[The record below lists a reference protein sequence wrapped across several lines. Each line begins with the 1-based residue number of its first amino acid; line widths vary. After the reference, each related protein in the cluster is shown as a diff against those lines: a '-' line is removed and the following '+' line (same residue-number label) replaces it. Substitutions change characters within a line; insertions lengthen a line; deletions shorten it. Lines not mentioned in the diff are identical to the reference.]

1 MEIFPSQVYEFGLIN
16 GQNETL
22 ERLKRRTEESDSL
35 TSKLTEKSF
44 LGKVSGNRFRI
55 ISSAIGKGT
64 FCTMTGFISYEKGE
78 VKLEINKPFK
88 ILLTILMILPFIA
101 FITQVFSASEEF
113 NPVFILV
120 FLGQVL
126 IIRFLFIGLFFKIL
140 SKQSLKRLSDVLDTE
155 WVKKKPN

>member
-16 GQNETL
+16 AQNETL

-78 VKLEINKPFK
+78 VKLELNKPLK
-88 ILLTILMILPFIA
+88 ILLTILMIFPFIA

-140 SKQSLKRLSDVLDTE
+140 SKQSLNRLSDVLDTE

>member
-44 LGKVSGNRFRI
+44 IGKVSKNRFRI
-55 ISSAIGKGT
+55 ISSTIGKGT
-64 FCTMTGFISYEKGE
+64 FCTMTGFVSYEKGE
-78 VKLEINKPFK
+78 VKLEISKPFK
-88 ILLTILMILPFIA
+88 ILLSILMILPFIA
-101 FITQVFSASEEF
+101 FLAQVFSTSEEF
-113 NPVFILV
+113 NPVFIMV

-140 SKQSLKRLSDVLDTE
+140 SKQSLNRLSDVLDTE
-155 WVKKKPN
+155 WVKKKI

>member
-16 GQNETL
+16 AQNETL

-78 VKLEINKPFK
+78 VKLELNKPLK
-88 ILLTILMILPFIA
+88 ILLTILMIFPFIA

-113 NPVFILV
+113 NPVFILF

-140 SKQSLKRLSDVLDTE
+140 SKQSLNRLSDVLDTE

>member
-16 GQNETL
+16 AQNETL

-35 TSKLTEKSF
+35 RSKLTEKSF

-78 VKLEINKPFK
+78 VKLELNKPLK
-88 ILLTILMILPFIA
+88 ILLTILMIFPFIA

-113 NPVFILV
+113 NPVFILF

-140 SKQSLKRLSDVLDTE
+140 SKQSLNRLSDVLDTE

>member
-16 GQNETL
+16 GQDETL

-44 LGKVSGNRFRI
+44 IGNVSGNRFRI
-55 ISSAIGKGT
+55 ISSTIGKGT

-78 VKLEINKPFK
+78 VKLEISKPFK
-88 ILLTILMILPFIA
+88 ILLTILMILPFIVFLA
-101 FITQVFSASEEF
+101 QVFSASQEF
-113 NPVFILV
+113 SPVFILV

-126 IIRFLFIGLFFKIL
+126 IIRFFFIGLFFKIL
-140 SKQSLKRLSDVLDTE
+140 SQQSLSRLSDVLDTK
-155 WVKKKPN
+155 WVKKKI

>member
-78 VKLEINKPFK
+78 VKLEINKPLK

-140 SKQSLKRLSDVLDTE
+140 SKQSLNKLSDVLDTE

>member
-16 GQNETL
+16 AQNETL

-140 SKQSLKRLSDVLDTE
+140 SKQSLNRLSDVLDTE